1 MEPNLMTTPPVQA
14 ARLLAAWSS
23 RNSDGFRAELQRT
36 LGLNCPI
43 HPRALHEEQWQLLH
57 AAAGGIQ
64 QAGEPLHDD
73 DPMLQSCLHLL
84 RHLARG

>member
-1 MEPNLMTTPPVQA
+1 MTTPPIQA

-23 RNSDGFRAELQRT
+23 RNFDGFRAELQRT
-36 LGLNCPI
+36 LGLNCPSR
-43 HPRALHEEQWQLLH
+43 PRPLHEEQWQLLR

-64 QAGEPLHDD
+64 QVRDPLQDD

-84 RHLARG
+84 RHLARA